1 MRSALL
7 ALFLGLISLPA
18 AAQPETLFGSG
29 TDVPVIKEE
38 DFDRR
43 FLKTGLYQALSRG
56 TNDANCAQLLGG
68 MLTLLAETAP
78 LIHKRDEN
86 FYLDPGLIQALNTQL
101 TNPRFQANAYMV
113 AMVRRVLIDHKLSPD
128 WFKTASDLGP
138 LVGTIDVGKLRF
150 ISEGLDPIDSFF
162 ATLPVLRD
170 RYDIEVRRANTTAA
184 RSAEKMFRESYV
196 DRTVAFGGV
205 EMIDVRVEQPKK
217 PKKRKKNDPPVEPEP
232 PTAVAQLVWL
242 PPDASAGELKIYGG
256 EPVKKVVVNIT
267 ARLAPQ
273 QYLDLSRIPKGT
285 RLMVRGRLWDYKKG
299 MEDVQL
305 RDALI
310 FQDRDW
316 SKGNTLVDPAAVARC
331 PVAVNDLLTGSAP
344 VQAGAFGQSGR

>member
-242 PPDASAGELKIYGG
+242 PPDASAGEAQDLWWRARQEGG
-256 EPVKKVVVNIT
+256 GQHHRPSGAPAVPGLEPHPQGHPADG
-267 ARLAPQ
+267 ARPALGLQEGHGGRAAARRPH
-273 QYLDLSRIPKGT
+273 LPGSRLVQGQHPGGP
-285 RLMVRGRLWDYKKG
+285 RRRGPLPRGR
-299 MEDVQL
+299 E
-305 RDALI
+305 
-310 FQDRDW
+310 
-316 SKGNTLVDPAAVARC
+316 
-331 PVAVNDLLTGSAP
+331 
-344 VQAGAFGQSGR
+344 